1 MANDYMN
8 IEESGFLGKKGDGF
22 TPDGSKGKSKNGD
35 ESVALAG
42 ALGPAGESWMQLL
55 DDGAKNPY
63 PITSEALKTKNTRK
77 NNDSFS

>member
-8 IEESGFLGKKGDGF
+8 IEETGFLAKNGNGF
-22 TPDGSKGKSKNGD
+22 HTASRAKSKDGD
-35 ESVALAG
+35 ESIAMAASG
-42 ALGPAGESWMQLL
+42 GPSGESWMQLL
-55 DDGAKNPY
+55 DDGCKNPY